1 MFYNI
6 GPLRKRLSTVDL
18 LIKIAWFIDK
28 ETCRF
33 SNVSR
38 EIVSYSQCKQKMML
52 FKGQASW
59 AKMTSP
65 GGKLKAL
72 ACYPTKKSKQS

>member
-6 GPLRKRLSTVDL
+6 GPFRKRLSTVDL
-18 LIKIAWFIDK
+18 LIKIAWFTNIEK
-28 ETCRF
+28 YKF
-33 SNVSR
+33 SYVSR

-59 AKMTSP
+59 ANMVP
-65 GGKLKAL
+65 REGKLTAL
-72 ACYPTKKSKQS
+72 ACHPTKKK